1 MMSKYKNVPVVV
13 DGMRFASAAEYGR
26 YRVLSLK
33 EKAGEITGLRC
44 QAAIEL
50 APSVRLPGAR
60 RKTPALRYVADF
72 AYTDRLG
79 RTIYEDVKG
88 APLTPVYKIKRH
100 LLAVRGIYVVEIRA

>member
-1 MMSKYKNVPVVV
+1 MSKYKNVPVTI
-13 DGMRFASAAEYGR
+13 DGMRFASKEEYGR
-26 YRVLSLK
+26 YRVLSML
-33 EKAGEITGLRC
+33 EKTGEITGLRC

-50 APSVRLPGAR
+50 APAVRLPGAE

-72 AYTDRLG
+72 SYTDKWG

-100 LLAVRGIYVVEIRA
+100 LLAVRGIYIVEIRA